1 MNGIAVVKKYNL
13 FYTQWIMNL
22 KKHVF
27 IFNTIASVYGLFFN
41 GQYSRYSK
49 LLSENIHLL
58 HLKENSRILDIG
70 CGTGAFT
77 KAWKDM
83 GFNAFGV
90 DIAEKM
96 VNLALKRNIDCS
108 GGDALEGLP
117 FPDGSFDL
125 VTFSYVAHGL
135 DREKRIRL
143 YREAARLTSSM
154 VLVHD
159 YGTERSFGTDLI
171 EFLEGGG
178 YFDFVKSGAAEMRG
192 IFSDVEVRKL
202 DKNACWFLCTP

>member
-1 MNGIAVVKKYNL
+1 MTGSPSGLHRDLYQLA
-13 FYTQWIMNL
+13 T
-22 KKHVF
+22 
-27 IFNTIASVYGLFFN
+27 VYDAMFSWDPGDEA
-41 GQYSRYSK
+41 QYLLSLLERYSPT
-49 LLSENIHLL
+49 
-58 HLKENSRILDIG
+58 SRSIAALDIG

-90 DIAEKM
+90 DIAERM